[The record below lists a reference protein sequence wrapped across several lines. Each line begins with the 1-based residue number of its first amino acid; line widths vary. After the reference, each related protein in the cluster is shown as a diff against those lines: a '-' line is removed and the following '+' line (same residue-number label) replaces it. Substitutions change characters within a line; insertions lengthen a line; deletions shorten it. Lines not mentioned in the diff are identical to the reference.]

1 MADLSQ
7 MSDDDLQKLYAQAQ
21 APKDAPA
28 TDLSH
33 LTDEDLTKLYQQ
45 SQGQAAPASKVPPLM
60 SSAVGAAQAVTLEHA
75 PQIAAG
81 ANTLKDY
88 LLSKINGEPLGVDF
102 GTAYQRNLEHAQGRL
117 EEAKSENPG
126 FYTAGGIGGAL
137 GSAALLPEAAM
148 ATRGARLATGVALGA
163 GAAGGASKHD
173 PTQSSEEL
181 QKYLGDVAIGGGMG
195 LVGGGLG
202 EAIPA
207 AIGAAKKVPGALED
221 IAERRAAK
229 AAIGNQQKYWDQLER
244 QGRVNDVGRELLDT
258 GAVKAGGSARGIE
271 ERAEALQDKAWD
283 AIAAHSDAIDKA
295 APDGAV
301 SGKDIADKMR
311 AWAVENDVPGAESTV
326 SRMNDMA
333 DKFEAMGNMAMS
345 KAQFFKNKYKFD
357 PRDPNKLSIG
367 QEATNNVNRAV
378 GEAMENGFER
388 IGATDPTLSTA
399 LADYQKAKKA
409 YGAFATSS
417 DAAGTL
423 ANRQEKNATFGVL
436 PMLSATAAGHYGPL
450 AQVAAAVGTKALRE
464 RGSSTMAVG
473 ADKLADILRATPEA
487 LGPFAPMLQ
496 DAATKGTTSLAL
508 THYLLSKDPSYV
520 QTVNQAAGAT
530 P

>member
-45 SQGQAAPASKVPPLM
+45 SQGQSAPASKVPPLM

-148 ATRGARLATGVALGA
+148 ATRGARLATGAALGA
-163 GAAGGASKHD
+163 GAAGGASQHD
-173 PTQSSEEL
+173 PTQSAEEL
-181 QKYLGDVAIGGGMG
+181 KKYLGDVAMGGGMG

-207 AIGAAKKVPGALED
+207 AIGAAKKVPGALENV
-221 IAERRAAK
+221 AEQAATK
-229 AAIGNQQKYWDQLER
+229 ATVGRQAAYDRLRG
-244 QGRVNDVGRELLDT
+244 QGRVNDVGRELLDSGVVGFGDNAAAISAK
-258 GAVKAGGSARGIE
+258 GAAAKAGAGEDISRIIQTVDE
-271 ERAEALQDKAWD
+271 
-283 AIAAHSDAIDKA
+283 A
-295 APDGAV
+295 APNSV
-301 SGKDIADKMR
+301 SGPEIARKINQY
-311 AWAVENDVPGAESTV
+311 AAQKSGAGNQSLTNQLTGFADAFEKQGNMS
-326 SRMNDMA
+326 MA
-333 DKFEAMGNMAMS
+333 DAMTHKTSFEYQGGDRLQAQAM
-345 KAQFFKNKYKFD
+345 NKVRKIVGD
-357 PRDPNKLSIG
+357 EMEEAAGRAGLPDADLSGANKTYG
-367 QEATNNVNRAV
+367 
-378 GEAMENGFER
+378 
-388 IGATDPTLSTA
+388 A
-399 LADYQKAKKA
+399 LATAEKEGGKL
-409 YGAFATSS
+409 
-417 DAAGTL
+417 AA
-423 ANRQEKNATFGVL
+423 RQEKNRGVGLL
-436 PMLSATAAGHYGPL
+436 PTITGTGAAVMGYQHGGSIPAAIAGLGVAAGHKL
-450 AQVAAAVGTKALRE
+450 IQN
-464 RGSSTMAVG
+464 RGSAALAVG